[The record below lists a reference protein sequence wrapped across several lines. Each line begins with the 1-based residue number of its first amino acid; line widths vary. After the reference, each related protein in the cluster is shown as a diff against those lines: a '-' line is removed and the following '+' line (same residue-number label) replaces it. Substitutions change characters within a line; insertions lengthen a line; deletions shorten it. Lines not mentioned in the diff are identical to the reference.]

1 MFCVK
6 GAEYIILCALCVML
20 CDLCVKFFYYLYV
33 NPNQP
38 NVSPMI
44 LIDRNIKKEKPGSG
58 RSGENLTPPANS
70 SEYDNYYSRLVKL
83 IPSEIIALYLALDGI
98 ASAMKQKEI
107 LLWVV
112 FGIAIIGAWLY
123 LARLANVKLFT
134 QRLLT
139 VLAFAI
145 WVYVF
150 GGPFT
155 QLPWYDPGYGKLLL
169 VVYTFFVPVFFKGE
183 SGDNEQ

>member
-1 MFCVK
+1 MV
-6 GAEYIILCALCVML
+6 
-20 CDLCVKFFYYLYV
+20 
-33 NPNQP
+33 
-38 NVSPMI
+38 
-44 LIDRNIKKEKPGSG
+44 LIDRNITRHKHGSG
-58 RSGENLTPPANS
+58 SSGENVSTPAGS
-70 SEYDNYYSRLVKL
+70 TAYDTYYSRLVKL

-112 FGIAIIGAWLY
+112 FGVAVTGAWFY
-123 LARLANVKLFT
+123 LGRLANVKLLS

-139 VLAFAI
+139 VLAFVI

-155 QLPWYDPGYGKLLL
+155 HLSWYDPGYGKLLL
-169 VVYTFFVPVFFKGE
+169 VVYTFFVPVIFRGE
-183 SGDNEQ
+183 V